1 MYKGLKLRLAQGE
14 PAIKDLQNAKL
25 PEQFR
30 GMPQID
36 QSKFTPEELKKCQE
50 ACPTGAI
57 LLNPLRIDL
66 GKCTFCALCTENSP
80 EGAITFTPEYHMAS
94 STREGLITDGT
105 VPAIRPEAASEK
117 IKKYFG
123 RSLKLRQVSAA
134 GCNGCELELNALG
147 NVNFDLGRYGIEFV
161 ASPRHADGIVI
172 TGPISKAMSAALY
185 DTYEAVPNPKI
196 IILFGVCAISGGIFG
211 DSEEIDRSFLKD
223 FKADLYIPGC
233 PPHPLTFISGVLDW
247 LERKQ

>member
-1 MYKGLKLRLAQGE
+1 MYKGLKIRLAQGE

-25 PEQFR
+25 PELFR
-30 GMPQID
+30 GMPKID
-36 QSKFTPEELKKCQE
+36 ASKGTAEEWEKCAR
-50 ACPTGAI
+50 ACPAGAI
-57 LLNPLRIDL
+57 LLNPVRIDL
-66 GKCTFCALCTENSP
+66 GKCTFCSICTEACP
-80 EGAITFTPEYHMAS
+80 KGAISFTPEYHMTS
-94 STREGLITDGT
+94 SSREGLITDGKS
-105 VPAIRPEAASEK
+105 PLIRPEAASEK

-172 TGPISKAMSAALY
+172 TGPISKAMSKALY
-185 DTYEAVPNPKI
+185 DTYEAVPSPKI
-196 IILFGVCAISGGIFG
+196 VILFGVCAISGGIFQ

-223 FKADLYIPGC
+223 FKSDLYIPGC

-247 LERKQ
+247 LERK